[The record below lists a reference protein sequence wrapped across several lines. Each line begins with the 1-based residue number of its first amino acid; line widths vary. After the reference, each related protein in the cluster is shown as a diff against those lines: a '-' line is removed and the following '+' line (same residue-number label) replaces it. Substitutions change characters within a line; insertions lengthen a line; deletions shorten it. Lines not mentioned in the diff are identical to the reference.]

1 MTSLIEPTVRE
12 RSGKLGM
19 ILWHRE
25 LLLQVKELEY
35 SVAYIHGL
43 YHETHAE
50 LAGRLFTVM
59 HICLFLFIYI
69 IYSRSYIYCGQLAWV
84 SSTGE
89 CTATSS
95 TESSRFDFFPSCLTC
110 QHHCEGL

>member
-1 MTSLIEPTVRE
+1 MTSLIEPTVRQ

-35 SVAYIHGL
+35 SVAYIQGL

-50 LAGRLFTVM
+50 LAGRLFTV
-59 HICLFLFIYI
+59 HAHLFVFIYLHHI
-69 IYSRSYIYCGQLAWV
+69 FTFMYILW
-84 SSTGE
+84 
-89 CTATSS
+89 
-95 TESSRFDFFPSCLTC
+95 PI
-110 QHHCEGL
+110 GLG